1 MSKTD
6 CRRQIAEITEL
17 SLDELRERWRELY
30 GSEPPRYRRAALL
43 RRLAHRVQELAY
55 GEVSEA
61 TRARLRQRLEEVDG
75 ESKANGADPASEP
88 RRQAARPVVGT
99 RLVRTWQGRRYEVTA
114 VTAGFE
120 YEGRRYRSLS
130 AIAREITGTRWNG
143 PAFFGL
149 RNPKREKKKS

>member
-6 CRRQIAEITEL
+6 CLRQIAEIQAL
-17 SLDELRERWRELY
+17 SLEELRDRWRALY
-30 GSEPPRYRRAALL
+30 GSEPPRYRRATLL

-61 TRARLRQRLEEVDG
+61 TRVRLRQHFDEVDG
-75 ESKANGADPASEP
+75 KPKANGAAPLSER
-88 RRQAARPVVGT
+88 RRQAARAVVGT
-99 RLVRTWQGRRYEVTA
+99 RFVRSWQGQRYEVTA
-114 VTAGFE
+114 LAAGFE

-143 PAFFGL
+143 PLFFGL
-149 RNPKREKKKS
+149 RKRGGTD

>member
-6 CRRQIAEITEL
+6 CLRQIAEIQEL
-17 SLDELRERWRELY
+17 SLEELRDRWRALY
-30 GSEPPRYRRAALL
+30 PSEPPRYRRAVLL

-61 TRARLRQRLEEVDG
+61 TGARLRQSLEEVDG
-75 ESKANGADPASEP
+75 EPKSNGAAPGSQRRLQAP
-88 RRQAARPVVGT
+88 RPLVGT
-99 RLVRTWQGRRYEVTA
+99 RLLRTWQGRRYEVTA
-114 VTAGFE
+114 LTAGFE

-143 PAFFGL
+143 PLFFGL
-149 RNPKREKKKS
+149 RKRGGNC